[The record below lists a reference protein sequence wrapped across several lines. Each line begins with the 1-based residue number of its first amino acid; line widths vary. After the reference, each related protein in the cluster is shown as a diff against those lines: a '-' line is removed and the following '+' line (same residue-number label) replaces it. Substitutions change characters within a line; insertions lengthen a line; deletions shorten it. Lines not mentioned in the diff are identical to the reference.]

1 MALRVAGVAFGMAA
15 FTGTHLLLSH
25 PPVRQDLIAKLGDQ
39 KFKGLYSMIALGT
52 LVPTAFFYARFG
64 RGVGPRLYNT
74 TSLIQ
79 RLGGFGF
86 KALGAITFSQAVT
99 QPNPIVINANREPGA
114 KITEKDVEAKGIYRI
129 SRHATFMS
137 FALLGIGN
145 VLTRGHLSDIIFW
158 GTFPIYWVVGSTMQD
173 ERLKLTYPAS
183 YFENTSLLP
192 FHAVIKG
199 KQSLKEALAEMSPK
213 SAIIALLAP
222 VFFL

>member
-137 FALLGIGN
+137 FALL
-145 VLTRGHLSDIIFW
+145 DIIFW